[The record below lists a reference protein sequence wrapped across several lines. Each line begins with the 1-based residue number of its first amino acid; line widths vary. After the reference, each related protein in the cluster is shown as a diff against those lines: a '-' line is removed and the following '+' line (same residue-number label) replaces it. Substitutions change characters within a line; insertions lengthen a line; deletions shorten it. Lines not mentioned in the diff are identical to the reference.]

1 MSGNF
6 ESLVQILEKKY
17 SSFFFSIVFVCVS
30 PILESKVQIII
41 IQMNDYYNVVRFRY
55 GRERKKIY
63 E

>member
-6 ESLVQILEKKY
+6 KSLVQILQKKY
-17 SSFFFSIVFVCVS
+17 SSFFSIVFVCVL

-55 GRERKKIY
+55 GSERKKIY